1 MQTPSPLRRHR
12 ARLKARAPKA
22 RSLPEAQPDPA
33 FAASAAPAARAP
45 WWPWLLAL
53 VALVALV
60 WLLAPILTPFILG
73 GVLAY
78 VGNPLVARLGR
89 AGVPKAL
96 AAVGVLALV
105 VAWLLL
111 LVVIIVPLVR
121 EEASRIAEKLPQAL
135 ALFNETVAPRLKAMT
150 GMELSLDPRVLQ
162 NLAVDNWDVIQPV
175 LQRLFESLRIG
186 GGALAGIVLN
196 AMLAPVVAFYMLQDD
211 GRLGARLAALI
222 PPRWRD
228 KTLRLAGDIDGMLS
242 GFLRGQMLVMFA
254 LAAYYALALALA
266 GLPSA
271 LPVGLLTGMLI
282 FIPYIGYA
290 TGLALALSIAV
301 LQFAGWPPVLWV
313 LAIYGVGQVLESLL
327 LTPYL
332 VGDRIG
338 LSPLAAIF
346 ALMAF
351 GQLFGFFGVLVALP
365 VAAAIVV
372 ALRELRAAWLG
383 SHVFNGP

>member
-1 MQTPSPLRRHR
+1 M
-12 ARLKARAPKA
+12 
-22 RSLPEAQPDPA
+22 
-33 FAASAAPAARAP
+33 PAARAP

-89 AGVPKAL
+89 AGVPRAL
-96 AAVGVLALV
+96 AAVLVLALAV
-105 VAWLLL
+105 GWLLL

-121 EEASRIAEKLPQAL
+121 EEAARIGERLPQAL
-135 ALFNETVAPRLKAMT
+135 TLFNETVAPRLGALT

-162 NLAVDNWDVIQPV
+162 GLAVDNWDVIQPL

-196 AMLAPVVAFYMLQDD
+196 ALLAPVVAFYMLQD
-211 GRLGARLAALI
+211 GSRVGERLTTLI
-222 PPRWRD
+222 PPRWRTR
-228 KTLRLAGDIDGMLS
+228 TLQLAGDIDGMLS
-242 GFLRGQMLVMFA
+242 GFLRGQMLVMFV
-254 LAAYYALALALA
+254 LAAYYAVALALA

-290 TGLALALSIAV
+290 TGLTLALSIAV

-313 LAIYGVGQVLESLL
+313 LAIYGVGQVVESML

-365 VAAAIVV
+365 AAAAIVV
-372 ALRELRAAWLG
+372 ALRELRGVWQTSPLYTED
-383 SHVFNGP
+383 